1 MYEHGNTFFVGN
13 TPKGIGAS
21 QSICETPSM
30 ELRIDELLDER
41 GISQTQLAA
50 DLGVKQPTVHRW
62 VTGESSPPTKKLAEI
77 AAYFKVDPLL
87 LFREYGA
94 QAKYLDILARLRKL
108 DHHDVL
114 AVETLV
120 ESLSTRPA
128 PRSQQ

>member
-1 MYEHGNTFFVGN
+1 MYETSNTYFVGN
-13 TPKGIGAS
+13 TPRGIGAP
-21 QSICETPSM
+21 QKTCDNPGM
-30 ELRIDELLDER
+30 ELRIDELLSER

-77 AAYFKVDPLL
+77 ASYFRVDPLL
-87 LFREYGA
+87 LFREYGQQA
-94 QAKYLDILARLRKL
+94 QFLDILARLRKL

-120 ESLSTRPA
+120 ESLSTRP
-128 PRSQQ
+128 STQTQQ

>member
-1 MYEHGNTFFVGN
+1 MYETRNTFFVGY
-13 TPKGIGAS
+13 TPKGIGAP
-21 QSICETPSM
+21 QAICDTPAM

-77 AAYFKVDPLL
+77 AAYFKIDPLL
-87 LFREYGA
+87 LFREYGHQA
-94 QAKYLDILARLRKL
+94 QYLDILARLRKL

-120 ESLSTRPA
+120 ESLSTRPNA
-128 PRSQQ
+128 QTQQ